1 MIAIVVAPPAPQF
14 IPTEAINQPITVA
27 SPPTWLSAVQP
38 GSTIQAVVQSTNAD
52 GLVTV
57 VSSAGTLSFQ
67 APTTLVNTTQ
77 ILLQVTQSGAGQSQ
91 PQLQII
97 QVTAPPPPAGYNA
110 AVLTDI
116 APQGIASLPIPGA
129 VVVAQVERTLAPVDG
144 PTLALQNAVGAAAGT
159 TPGSVATSPILAGA
173 SPLAGVVGATAI
185 NTAAVPPTAT
195 LPTVPTALL
204 AQALASAPATGA
216 ITGQAILPGQATPY
230 QSPSSG
236 QQPPEE
242 ETPSTARQRTPATAG
257 QAAAANP
264 GTGGPATAQVPTG
277 PVVTVPTSAPTQAP
291 TGPATAGPPT
301 TTATVAT
308 PSLAPQSQTVPAA
321 LANTIVGQRLAV
333 QIVNITPPGASNYA
347 AADAQAAAAAD
358 PNAAGAGTATA
369 AQAGAAAKAAPSF
382 VATVVGSDA
391 AGQPILSS
399 GPVLITLATSAPPPG
414 TKITLSV
421 VPEQVSAAAAAIP
434 ASGDVAPAAAL
445 LTASQGTAAAAAVNA
460 LMPQV
465 GPALAAQ
472 MAFYAGALQ
481 QGDIKVWLGDAARAS
496 LDRTQRGRQALSSVG
511 DDMANTQEVNAS
523 AGPGNWQ
530 AMTIPFA
537 NGAVVDPIR
546 LYVLQ
551 TDPDEEGDAKNKQ
564 SSDATRFLVDVQ
576 LSKLGLFQ
584 IDGFARP
591 DRLDLIIRT
600 PNPLNQAVKAG
611 IEQVYINVSSARGL
625 GGVIAFQVA
634 PPVVPPTPRPPPRPS
649 AGILV

>member
-129 VVVAQVERTLAPVDG
+129 VVIAQVERTLAPVDG

-185 NTAAVPPTAT
+185 NTVVPATAT

-216 ITGQAILPGQATPY
+216 VTGQAILPGQATPY
-230 QSPSSG
+230 QSPSGG

-242 ETPSTARQRTPATAG
+242 ETTGTAGQQTPATAG
-257 QAAAANP
+257 QAAAPNP
-264 GTGGPATAQVPTG
+264 GAGGPATAQVPTS
-277 PVVTVPTSAPTQAP
+277 PVVTAPTSAPTQAP

-308 PSLAPQSQTVPAA
+308 PSLAPESQSVPVA

-333 QIVNITPPGASNYA
+333 QIVNITPPGASNYPA
-347 AADAQAAAAAD
+347 GGVQAAAVD
-358 PNAAGAGTATA
+358 PNAAGAATAT
-369 AQAGAAAKAAPSF
+369 AAKAAPSF

-414 TKITLSV
+414 TKITLTV
-421 VPEQVSAAAAAIP
+421 VPEQVSAAAAAAIP

-546 LYVLQ
+546 LYVMQ
-551 TDPDEEGDAKNKQ
+551 TDPDEEGDAQNKQ

>member
-27 SPPTWLSAVQP
+27 SPPSWLSAVPP

-97 QVTAPPPPAGYNA
+97 QVTAPAPPPAYNT

-129 VVVAQVERTLAPVDG
+129 IVVAQVERTLAPVDG
-144 PTLALQNAVGAAAGT
+144 PTLALQNAVGAAAAT
-159 TPGSVATSPILAGA
+159 SPGSVASSPILAGA

-185 NTAAVPPTAT
+185 NTAVVPPTAT

-204 AQALASAPATGA
+204 AQALASTPATGA

-242 ETPSTARQRTPATAG
+242 ETTGTAGQPTPATAG
-257 QAAAANP
+257 QAAAPNP
-264 GTGGPATAQVPTG
+264 GAGAPATAQVPTG
-277 PVVTVPTSAPTQAP
+277 PTVNAQTAAPTQAP
-291 TGPATAGPPT
+291 TSPATSGAPT

-308 PSLAPQSQTVPAA
+308 PSLAPGSQSVPAA
-321 LANTIVGQRLAV
+321 LANTTVGQRLAV
-333 QIVNITPPGASNYA
+333 QIVNITPPGASQYSA
-347 AADAQAAAAAD
+347 VAAAD
-358 PNAAGAGTATA
+358 PNAAGAATATA
-369 AQAGAAAKAAPSF
+369 TASAAKAASSF

-391 AGQPILSS
+391 SGQPILSS
-399 GPVLITLATSAPPPG
+399 GPLLITLATSAPPPG
-414 TKITLSV
+414 TKITLAV
-421 VPEQVSAAAAAIP
+421 VPEQVSAASAAAIP

-481 QGDIKVWLGDAARAS
+481 QGDIRVWLGDAARAS

-546 LYVLQ
+546 LYVMQ

-600 PNPLNQAVKAG
+600 PQPLNPAVKAG
-611 IEQVYINVSSARGL
+611 IEQVYVNVSSARGL

>member
-97 QVTAPPPPAGYNA
+97 QVTAPPPPPVYNS

-116 APQGIASLPIPGA
+116 TPQGIASLPIPGA
-129 VVVAQVERTLAPVDG
+129 IVVAQVERALAPVDG
-144 PTLALQNAVGAAAGT
+144 PTLALLNAVGAAAAT

-185 NTAAVPPTAT
+185 NTAVVPPTAT

-204 AQALASAPATGA
+204 AQALASAPATGP

-230 QSPSSG
+230 QSPSGG
-236 QQPPEE
+236 QQAPEE
-242 ETPSTARQRTPATAG
+242 ETTGTAG
-257 QAAAANP
+257 QAAASPNP
-264 GTGGPATAQVPTG
+264 GGGGPATAQVPAG
-277 PVVTVPTSAPTQAP
+277 PTVTTQALAPTQAA

-308 PSLAPQSQTVPAA
+308 PSLAPQSQSVPVA

-333 QIVNITPPGASNYA
+333 QIVNIAPPGASNYSA
-347 AADAQAAAAAD
+347 AGAQAAAAAD
-358 PNAAGAGTATA
+358 PNAAAADAATV
-369 AQAGAAAKAAPSF
+369 AQGGAAAKAASSF

-391 AGQPILSS
+391 SGQPILSS
-399 GPVLITLATSAPPPG
+399 GPILITLATAAPPPG
-414 TKITLSV
+414 TKITLAV
-421 VPEQVSAAAAAIP
+421 VSGQISAAPAAAIP

-445 LTASQGTAAAAAVNA
+445 LNASQGTGAASAVNA

-511 DDMANTQEVNAS
+511 EDMANTQEVNAS

-546 LYVLQ
+546 LYVMQ
-551 TDPDEEGDAKNKQ
+551 ADPDEEGDAENKQ
-564 SSDATRFLVDVQ
+564 SSNATRFLVDVQ

-591 DRLDLIIRT
+591 DRLDLIVRT
-600 PNPLNQAVKAG
+600 PNPLDPAVKAG
-611 IEQVYINVSSARGL
+611 IEQVYVNVSSARGL